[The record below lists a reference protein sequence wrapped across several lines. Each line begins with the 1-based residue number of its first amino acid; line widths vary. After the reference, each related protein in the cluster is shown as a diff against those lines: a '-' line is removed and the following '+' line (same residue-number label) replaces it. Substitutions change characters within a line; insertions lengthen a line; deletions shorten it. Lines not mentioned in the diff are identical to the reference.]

1 MEYYINHRF
10 KDVVILPLMALH
22 PNVGFACQKDRDME
36 RIVATADGIRC
47 KVVNWSC
54 VNILAIEDKIR
65 ELYNIDVITF
75 LKKWYSVDNAM
86 DSLYMLVLE
95 LKKI

>member
-1 MEYYINHRF
+1 
-10 KDVVILPLMALH
+10 MAIH

-54 VNILAIEDKIR
+54 VNILEIEDKIR

-75 LKKWYSVDNAM
+75 LKNGIVSIMQWIVYIC
-86 DSLYMLVLE
+86 LF
-95 LKKI
+95 

>member
-10 KDVVILPLMALH
+10 KDVVILPFVGLH
-22 PNVGFACQKDRDME
+22 PNIDFVCQPDNDTE
-36 RIVATADGIRC
+36 RIVTTADGVRC
-47 KVVNWSC
+47 NVVNWSC
-54 VNILAIEDKIR
+54 KNILEIEDKIR

-86 DSLYMLVLE
+86 QSLYMFVLE